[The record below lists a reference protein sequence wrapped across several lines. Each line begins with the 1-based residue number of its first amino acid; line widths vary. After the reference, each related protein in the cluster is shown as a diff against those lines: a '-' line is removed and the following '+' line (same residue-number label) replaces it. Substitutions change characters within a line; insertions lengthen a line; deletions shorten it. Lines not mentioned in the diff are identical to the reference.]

1 MSCFICNEN
10 IFKSV
15 AKVCW
20 NYGVRQ
26 VERSLY
32 PLTLMEMNDFIDQ
45 IAELNCRN
53 VAVRYREEQQEAEV
67 EKFEE
72 LPLEAINVQD
82 IKDCDCWMYQTCDY
96 YDNEP
101 LYEMV
106 KDATEWAK
114 SVTPY
119 TEEELREANWG

>member
-32 PLTLMEMNDFIDQ
+32 PLTLMEMNDFIDE

-53 VAVRYREEQQEAEV
+53 VAVRYCEEQQEPDV
-67 EKFEE
+67 EKFDDIPFE
-72 LPLEAINVQD
+72 PINVQN
-82 IKDCDCWMYQTCDY
+82 IKDCDCWMYQTCDNF
-96 YDNEP
+96 DSEP
-101 LYEMV
+101 LFEMV

-119 TEEELREANWG
+119 TDDEWQEANWG